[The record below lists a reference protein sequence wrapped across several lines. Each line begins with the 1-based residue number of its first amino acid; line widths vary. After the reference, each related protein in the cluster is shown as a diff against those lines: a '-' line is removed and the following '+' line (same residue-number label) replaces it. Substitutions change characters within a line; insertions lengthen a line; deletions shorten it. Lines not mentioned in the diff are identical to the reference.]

1 MRPGGGPRRSTTT
14 APGVCHANNQD
25 GGGEGLLRGL
35 LAPLRLPERV
45 VLAIEA
51 SAEAL
56 DQIPP
61 MRAEIVRIREQSEPL
76 DKLLPTL
83 ENMKQELRDSL
94 HDAAIKLERIESHL
108 DDSVAGLVQEMAA
121 MHGTVSRLQDDVE
134 RITDRLPDQDA
145 PGPLERARDALTGG
159 D

>member
-1 MRPGGGPRRSTTT
+1 MCLT
-14 APGVCHANNQD
+14 NNQD
-25 GGGEGLLRGL
+25 GGGRGLLRGL

-45 VLAIEA
+45 VAAIEA
-51 SAEAL
+51 GAEAL

-76 DKLLPTL
+76 GELLPAL
-83 ENMKQELRDSL
+83 ENMKQELRSRLYSL

-108 DDSVAGLVQEMAA
+108 DDSVAGLVQEMTA
-121 MHGTVSRLQDDVE
+121 MHETVSRLQDDVE
-134 RITDRLPDQDA
+134 RVTDRLPNQDA
-145 PGPLERARDALTGG
+145 PGPLERARDTLTSGG